1 MLEKFKVITA
11 THKTAPFKALGSY
24 VIEGTPAEVS
34 AKLKAYKRQFDLD
47 ELYYLATCNRVIFI
61 IASKQDLGE
70 QFKNAFLDHLYAT
83 PDESE
88 LTTHFQLLRSDM
100 AVTHLYKVAG
110 SMDSLVVGERE
121 ILRQMRAAY
130 EWCKTEN
137 LTGDSLRL
145 LFQSIVETAK
155 HIYSSTRIGEKPVSI
170 VSLAIQELNN
180 TKIGKD
186 AKYLLIG
193 AGKTNTLVAK
203 FLKKRGV
210 ENVTVFN
217 RSIEGAEKLAAKF
230 NGKAYKITHL
240 DAYQEGFDC
249 IIACTASTEPLVTPS
264 IYRELLAGD
273 KSKKTIVDL
282 SIPYNV
288 SHSVVEQNNV
298 EYISVDSLKA
308 LSEENLRFRHREV
321 ELAETMLIS
330 ALDDFKKRNRERSY
344 ETAFQ
349 NIPSEIKAIK
359 RHALDNVFAQ
369 DLDQLDA
376 TSKQV
381 VEKMLDY
388 MEKKCISIPM
398 KVVRE
403 LAD

>member
-1 MLEKFKVITA
+1 MLEKYKVITA

-24 VIEGTPAEVS
+24 VIGGSPEEVS
-34 AKLKAYKRQFDLD
+34 SRLKVVQKLFDLD
-47 ELYYLATCNRVIFI
+47 ELYYLATCNRIIFI
-61 IASKQDLGE
+61 LVSDQNLGE
-70 QFKNAFLDHLYAT
+70 QFKNDFLGHLYT
-83 PDESE
+83 ESE
-88 LTTHFQLLRSDM
+88 NAEVTTNFQLFRGDM

-130 EWCKTEN
+130 DWCKAEAM
-137 LTGDSLRL
+137 TGDNIRM
-145 LFQSIVETAK
+145 LFQSLVETAK
-155 HIYSSTRIGEKPVSI
+155 HIYSNTKIGEKPVSI
-170 VSLAIQELNN
+170 VSLAIQELKKTN
-180 TKIGKD
+180 ISKD

-193 AGKTNTLVAK
+193 AGKTNTLVSK
-203 FLKKRGV
+203 FLVKEGV
-210 ENVTVFN
+210 KNVTVFN

-230 NGKAYKITHL
+230 DGKAFKITHL
-240 DAYQEGFDC
+240 DAYQDGFDC
-249 IIACTASTEPLVTPS
+249 IIACTASTEPLITPS
-264 IYRELLAGD
+264 IYRELLSGD
-273 KSKKTIVDL
+273 QSSKIIVDL

-288 SHSVVEQNNV
+288 SHSVVEQNNI
-298 EYISVDSLKA
+298 EYISVDSLKQ
-308 LSEENLRFRHREV
+308 LSEENLRFRHAEV

-330 ALDDFKKRNRERSY
+330 ALNGFKKRIRERSY

-359 RHALDNVFAQ
+359 RHALDNVFAE
-369 DLDQLDA
+369 DLDQLDDA
-376 TSKQV
+376 SKEV
-381 VEKMLDY
+381 VERMLNY